1 MEDDKRV
8 PWVQMEE
15 YLATHQKAIVS
26 FVDLQKLDVM
36 KVSEIEA
43 KLPSSFL
50 QLHKVVT
57 KILIDNQILPDE
69 EESKVD

>member
-1 MEDDKRV
+1 M
-8 PWVQMEE
+8 
-15 YLATHQKAIVS
+15 
-26 FVDLQKLDVM
+26 DLQKLSVM